1 MDRIA
6 DNFLNMTVWSR
17 HWDELWHGFG
27 LTALLATTIVLTGLV
42 LGLALG
48 LIRVGSIRPVQWT
61 IVIFVDIFR
70 AIPPLA
76 ILVVIY
82 FALPF
87 LGIKLSGFA
96 SAWLGLSLVLA
107 AFVEEIIY
115 GGLSAVEKGQWEA
128 ARSTGFGFVATLL
141 IFIFPQ
147 ALRMTVAPLTNR
159 TIAIS
164 KNTALASVI
173 AVPDILNIAT
183 SALSESANSTPLTM
197 AALLYLMLFA
207 PLVIF
212 SRWLERRYPQRR

>member
-1 MDRIA
+1 MDRFINQFA
-6 DNFLNMTVWSR
+6 NTAVWSR
-17 HWDELWHGFG
+17 YWDELLSGFG
-27 LTALLATTIVLTGLV
+27 LTAWLAFTIVLTGLA

-48 LIRVGSIRPVQWT
+48 LVRVAGGRYVRWA
-61 IVIFVDIFR
+61 IVAFADVFR

-87 LGIKLSGFA
+87 LSVRLSNFA
-96 SAWLGLSLVLA
+96 SAWLGLSLVMA

-128 ARSTGFGFVATLL
+128 ARSTGFGFAATLL
-141 IFIFPQ
+141 VIVFPQ

-159 TIAIS
+159 TIAIA
-164 KNTALASVI
+164 KNTALCSVI
-173 AVPDILNIAT
+173 AVPEILNIAT
-183 SALSESANSTPLTM
+183 SALNESANSTPLTM
-197 AALLYLMLFA
+197 AALLYLVLFA
-207 PLVIF
+207 PLVAF

>member
-1 MDRIA
+1 MDRLA
-6 DNFLNMTVWSR
+6 DQFLNMTVWSIY
-17 HWDELWHGFG
+17 WDEIWSGFA
-27 LTALLATTIVLTGLV
+27 LTAWLAFTIVVSGLL

-48 LIRVGSIRPVQWT
+48 LVRVAAGRPVQWA
-61 IVIFVDIFR
+61 IVAFADIFR

-82 FALPF
+82 FALPYV
-87 LGIKLSGFA
+87 GIRFSGFV
-96 SAWLGLSLVLA
+96 SAWLGLGLVLA

-128 ARSTGFGFVATLL
+128 ARSTGFGFHFALL
-141 IFIFPQ
+141 VIVFPQ

-164 KNTALASVI
+164 KNTALGSVI
-173 AVPDILNIAT
+173 AVPEILNIAT
-183 SALSESANSTPLTM
+183 SALNESANSTPLTM
-197 AALLYLMLFA
+197 AALMYLMLFA
-207 PLVIF
+207 PLVVC

>member
-1 MDRIA
+1 MDRLA
-6 DNFLNMTVWSR
+6 DQFLNMTVWSTY
-17 HWDELWHGFG
+17 WDEIWSGFA
-27 LTALLATTIVLTGLV
+27 LTAWLAFTIVVSGLL

-48 LIRVGSIRPVQWT
+48 LVRVAAGRPVQWA
-61 IVIFVDIFR
+61 IVLFADIFR

-82 FALPF
+82 FALPYV
-87 LGIKLSGFA
+87 GIRFSGFV
-96 SAWLGLSLVLA
+96 SAWLGLGLVLA

-128 ARSTGFGFVATLL
+128 ARSTGFGFLFALL
-141 IFIFPQ
+141 VIVFPQ

-164 KNTALASVI
+164 KNTALGSVI
-173 AVPDILNIAT
+173 AVPEILNIAT
-183 SALSESANSTPLTM
+183 SALNESANSTPLTM
-197 AALLYLMLFA
+197 AALMYLILFA
-207 PLVIF
+207 PLVVC